1 MKHLLSLCIV
11 AFITALFAQYSP
23 AFPST
28 SATASP
34 THNATHPQTTVAT
47 GRLELSE
54 LCKGKPLGEDLL
66 TSEAMV
72 QATVKAIRQVSVRTR
87 QSIDR
92 CVIYTPT
99 EKSYFDES
107 KINYLDKSIDDFNYE
122 RPWEETTNTAF
133 LLVGVGMKS
142 EPVSA
147 GEDCASKRPVIAGS
161 HDDLPSVLPGSW
173 LEHFQVRK
181 TINLKAGQM
190 LIGVPLDRSDGSLA
204 DGYFA
209 ALMKKVEYKHD
220 CREGSWS
227 WSGRR
232 YHHSSDKVFFKG
244 ELIHFNGAG
253 ILITGLTTLPALGA
267 FKEDA
272 GKHCEADS
280 KIITTA
286 SHEVYTEMLKGE
298 LNLKSLKVPANGY
311 MANIFRNEFFQI
323 LKPAISLSLADE
335 SENVDSALFRNR
347 TLIGFSDNQV
357 YSCYNKQSPV
367 ETAVDIDLAYQDAA
381 SHPEYIQALEFKH
394 NYILGNAP
402 KAMKLTLPEHVK
414 VSIAHNEFVTTKVS
428 DPDTKGIGIDGP
440 DQSSENWEA
449 PLTVDMTGN
458 LIRGYQ
464 AALSL
469 TGYQKLVLKSNG
481 LIGELVS
488 IERRN
493 DLTLPVTLSGDSNNR
508 FNELGNDPCHQLEHT
523 TIIGGFVFSDGITS
537 CPGSFTHPTMFTS
550 SFRRLFSSIKPIA
563 SDTTTLVNSGTPNP
577 LTSGF
582 SLSTESA
589 LKSILTS
596 SEKNLKGTSSPTHST
611 PSKKRSNNTKDK
623 ISKGSN
629 TRLNDTEPGPS
640 PARNLPTHSQSLVT
654 ELKPAYNNSTPASL
668 EFSDGRR
675 GGNSSGFKPW
685 QKALTVVGGVLVF
698 AAGIAAITYYKVK
711 NKRSPQK
718 EPLID
723 MRRMD
728 DHLKVMNDHLA
739 EL

>member
-34 THNATHPQTTVAT
+34 THNATHPLTTIAT
-47 GRLELSE
+47 GDLKLYEFCSGNIDNLH
-54 LCKGKPLGEDLL
+54 LL
-66 TSEAMV
+66 TSEVMK
-72 QATVKAIRQVSVRTR
+72 QATVKALRQVSARTK

-92 CVIYTPT
+92 CVISTPVRS
-99 EKSYFDES
+99 SYLDES
-107 KINYLDKSIDDFNYE
+107 IDGFNNGKS
-122 RPWEETTNTAF
+122 WEERTNTAF

-142 EPVSA
+142 EPISA
-147 GEDCASKRPVIAGS
+147 GEDCALKQPVIAGRPGGP
-161 HDDLPSVLPGSW
+161 PSVLPDNW
-173 LEHFQVRK
+173 LDHFQVRE
-181 TINLKAGQM
+181 TIKLKPGQM
-190 LIGVPLDRSDGSLA
+190 LIGVPLDSSNGSLA

-209 ALMKKVEYKHD
+209 ALKRKIEPTHICSYLRHADSTFYNK
-220 CREGSWS
+220 
-227 WSGRR
+227 
-232 YHHSSDKVFFKG
+232 
-244 ELIHFNGAG
+244 ELVHFNGAG
-253 ILITGLTTLPALGA
+253 ILITGLTTLPALNNT
-267 FKEDA
+267 FE
-272 GKHCEADS
+272 ENINVDS
-280 KIITTA
+280 YCGSWGGTKRISAA
-286 SHEVYTEMLKGE
+286 SHDAHTEMIKGE
-298 LNLKSLKVPANGY
+298 LNLKSLEVPDNGY
-311 MANIFRNEFFQI
+311 MVNIFGNELFQI
-323 LKPAISLSLADE
+323 LKPAISISLASE
-335 SENVDSALFRNR
+335 SENVDSALFSNR

-357 YSCYNKQSPV
+357 YSCYNKKSPV
-367 ETAVDIDLAYQDAA
+367 ETALDINLAYRDAA
-381 SHPEYIQALEFKH
+381 SHPEFIQALEFKH

-402 KAMKLTLPEHVK
+402 KSMKLTLPEHVK
-414 VSIAHNEFVTTKVS
+414 VSIAHNEFVRTKVS
-428 DPDTKGIGIDGP
+428 APDTKGIGIDGP
-440 DQSSENWEA
+440 NQSSKNWQA
-449 PLTVDMTGN
+449 PLTVDLTGN
-458 LIRGYQ
+458 LIKGYQ

-469 TGYQKLVLKSNG
+469 TGYQKLVLKSNQ
-481 LIGELVS
+481 LLGELVS

-493 DLTLPVTLSGDSNNR
+493 DLTLPVTLSGDSNNQ

-523 TIIGGFVFSDGITS
+523 NIIGGFVFSDGITS

-550 SFRRLFSSIKPIA
+550 SFRRLFSSIKSIT
-563 SDTTTLVNSGTPNP
+563 SSTTTHVNSGIPNP

-596 SEKNLKGTSSPTHST
+596 SEKNLKGTSSATHST
-611 PSKKRSNNTKDK
+611 PFKKRSNNTKDK
-623 ISKGSN
+623 ISKGRN
-629 TRLNDTEPGPS
+629 ARLNDTRPGPS

-654 ELKPAYNNSTPASL
+654 ELKPTYNNSTPASL

-675 GGNSSGFKPW
+675 GGSSSGFKPW

-723 MRRMD
+723 MK
-728 DHLKVMNDHLA
+728 HMNDHLQVMNDPLA

>member
-1 MKHLLSLCIV
+1 MKYLLSLCIII
-11 AFITALFAQYSP
+11 FITALFVESSP
-23 AFPST
+23 AFPT
-28 SATASP
+28 TATTASP
-34 THNATHPQTTVAT
+34 TYSATQPQTTAAT

-72 QATVKAIRQVSVRTR
+72 QATLKALRQVSVRTR

-107 KINYLDKSIDDFNYE
+107 KINYLDESIDEFNSD

-173 LEHFQVRK
+173 LEHFQVK
-181 TINLKAGQM
+181 ETIHLKAGQM

-209 ALMKKVEYKHD
+209 ALMKKIEYKHD
-220 CREGSWS
+220 CRDGGWS
-227 WSGRR
+227 WSRR
-232 YHHSSDKVFFKG
+232 YHHNSEKVFFKG

-253 ILITGLTTLPALGA
+253 ILITGLTTLPALDA
-267 FKEDA
+267 FMEDA

-280 KIITTA
+280 KVITTA

-335 SENVDSALFRNR
+335 SENVDSALFTNR
-347 TLIGFSDNQV
+347 TLVGFSNNQV
-357 YSCYNKQSPV
+357 YSCYNKKNPV
-367 ETAVDIDLAYQDAA
+367 ETAVDINLTYRDTSPRSEFIRA
-381 SHPEYIQALEFKH
+381 IEFKD

-402 KAMKLTLPEHVK
+402 KAMNLALPEHVT
-414 VSIAHNEFVTTKVS
+414 VSIVNSEFVTTKVS
-428 DPDTKGIGIDGP
+428 DVNAKGISIHGP
-440 DQSSENWEA
+440 DQSSEDWRA

-469 TGYQKLVLKSNG
+469 TGYQKLVLKSNQ
-481 LIGELVS
+481 LLGELVS

-493 DLTLPVTLSGDSNNR
+493 DLTLPVTLSGDSNNQ
-508 FNELGNDPCHQLEHT
+508 FNALGNDPCHQLEHT
-523 TIIGGFVFSDGITS
+523 NIIGGFVFSDGITS

-550 SFRRLFSSIKPIA
+550 SFRRLFSSIKSITSA
-563 SDTTTLVNSGTPNP
+563 TTTHVNSGTPNP

-611 PSKKRSNNTKDK
+611 PFKKRSNNTKDK
-623 ISKGSN
+623 ISKGRN
-629 TRLNDTEPGPS
+629 ARLNDTKPGPS

-654 ELKPAYNNSTPASL
+654 ELKPTYNNSTPASL

-675 GGNSSGFKPW
+675 GGSSSGFKPW

-723 MRRMD
+723 MKHMD
-728 DHLKVMNDHLA
+728 DHLQVMNDPLA